1 MAGTQAGST
10 DLPVSTVRR
19 AAQMC
24 GLKEVGEDEEW
35 TVYWTDS
42 SVSLERV
49 MDMKRFQVP
58 MSWPSIQNEH
68 SHPVRPGTGRLPLPI
83 AAPYLYRQGG
93 HPQVF
98 SSNKIILLL
107 PEVGGGWAHRSR
119 VQLRDEDSC
128 EEQVG
133 RRFHCGNIV
142 SAVDRCPPQSLDDG
156 VL

>member
-1 MAGTQAGST
+1 MAGTQAGSI

-35 TVYWTDS
+35 TVYWTDC

-58 MSWPSIQNEH
+58 MSWPRIRKEH
-68 SHPVRPGTGRLPLPI
+68 SHPVRPGTGRLSLPI

-93 HPQVF
+93 HPRVF
-98 SSNKIILLL
+98 GSNKIILLL
-107 PEVGGGWAHRSR
+107 ALWSFCYPK
-119 VQLRDEDSC
+119 
-128 EEQVG
+128 
-133 RRFHCGNIV
+133 
-142 SAVDRCPPQSLDDG
+142 
-156 VL
+156 